1 MDAVSTSEF
10 RIALV
15 VGLRVGKEQE
25 PSQIKVTQG
34 GTLKYHTGAKGGIH
48 QKEYSM
54 CKALGTI
61 PTSEMKQPNQAG

>member
-1 MDAVSTSEF
+1 MDVVSTSEF

-15 VGLRVGKEQE
+15 VGLGVGKEQGL
-25 PSQIKVTQG
+25 SQIKETPR
-34 GTLKYHTGAKGGIH
+34 GTLKKHIGAKGGIY